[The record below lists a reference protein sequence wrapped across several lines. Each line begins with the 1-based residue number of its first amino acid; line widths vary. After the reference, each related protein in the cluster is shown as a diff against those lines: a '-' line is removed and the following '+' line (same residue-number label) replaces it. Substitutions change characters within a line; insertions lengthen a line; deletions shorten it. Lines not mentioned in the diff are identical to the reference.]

1 MVEQDAVA
9 GINAIG
15 FAVVD
20 RDPVGVHLGHRIRTS
35 GVERGGFLL
44 RSFLHQTVEFGR
56 RGLVE
61 TGLLLQFQD
70 ADGLQNAQTTQGI
83 NVRRVFGALK
93 ADRHMGL
100 GAQVVDFIGLRFLND
115 ANQVAGVGEVAVVQ
129 LEIGVFYVR
138 ILVNV
143 IDPLG
148 VEGTGTAFDAVH
160 DVAFF
165 QEELGQIGS
174 VLACDTGDERS
185 FGGCGHVVLRV
196 VIPDPGSSPGQALIR
211 DPWIAGRSPQ

>member
-129 LEIGVFYVR
+129 FEIGIIYVR
-138 ILVNV
+138 VLVDV
-143 IDPLG
+143 IHPLR
-148 VEGTGTAFDAVH
+148 VERAGAALDAVH

-165 QEELGQIGS
+165 QQKFGQVRA
-174 VLACDTGDERS
+174 VLARDAGDERGFGS
-185 FGGCGHVVLRV
+185 FQSFFRK
-196 VIPDPGSSPGQALIR
+196 S
-211 DPWIAGRSPQ
+211 